1 MQKTVLV
8 VDDDERILSLLQ
20 ETLNVAGYRALT
32 ASNGPEA
39 MRTLT
44 AEEVDAVITDVKMP
58 DWDGLTL
65 LDRIKAEWPALP
77 VIMITA
83 YANQDIRDRAAVGG
97 AAGLLNKPFRLD
109 QLEKMLTETM
119 QSVGERSG
127 GAARKIETVLV
138 VEDDDEFRQ
147 ILMGLLPALGYR
159 PRDAASAEAALA
171 ILAEEK
177 FDAVITDFVLP
188 HMNGT
193 ELMQKIKADSPDT
206 AVILITGYAPSV
218 DGHDF
223 AGADGY
229 LMKPFRFDEID
240 KLLKNLPP
248 AQ

>member
-32 ASNGPEA
+32 ASSGPEA

-44 AEEVDAVITDVKMP
+44 AEDVDAVITDVKMP

-83 YANQDIRDRAAVGG
+83 YADQDIRDRAAVGG
-97 AAGLLNKPFRLD
+97 AAGLLDKPFRLD
-109 QLEKMLTETM
+109 QLEKMLSETIR
-119 QSVGERSG
+119 SAGERSG
-127 GAARKIETVLV
+127 AAARKIETVLV

-147 ILMGLLPALGYR
+147 ILMGLLP
-159 PRDAASAEAALA
+159 A

-193 ELMQKIKADSPDT
+193 ELMQKIKADAPGT

-223 AGADGY
+223 GGADGY